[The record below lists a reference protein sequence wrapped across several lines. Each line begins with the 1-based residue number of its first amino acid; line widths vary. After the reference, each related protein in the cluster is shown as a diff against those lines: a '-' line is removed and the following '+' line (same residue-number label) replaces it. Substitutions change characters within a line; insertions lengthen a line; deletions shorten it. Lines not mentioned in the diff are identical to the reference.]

1 VRAFLREQQLAV
13 VVGDAELP
21 EPADGKS
28 EVVRSNGLFALRY
41 QSGRGLRSIVH
52 LMEGLPVSMNRAVQ
66 QAVRETEEVLSVLGL
81 SLALSLDVAKTG
93 LVVDVTATPGD

>member
-1 VRAFLREQQLAV
+1 
-13 VVGDAELP
+13 
-21 EPADGKS
+21 
-28 EVVRSNGLFALRY
+28 
-41 QSGRGLRSIVH
+41 
-52 LMEGLPVSMNRAVQ
+52 MEGLPVSMNRAVQ